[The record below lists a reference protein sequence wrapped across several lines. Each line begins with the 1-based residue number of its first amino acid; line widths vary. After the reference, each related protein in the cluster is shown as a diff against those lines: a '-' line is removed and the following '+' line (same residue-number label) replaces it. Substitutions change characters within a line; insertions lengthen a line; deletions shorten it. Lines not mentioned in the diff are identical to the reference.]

1 MDQHFTDAERKAITD
16 AYIHRVMD
24 NMSLAELCQFMYEK
38 LDEELHELND
48 IQLESQVA
56 EYAPDIIEDV
66 MFPTIKDTN

>member
-66 MFPTIKDTN
+66 MFPTIKEK

>member
-24 NMSLAELCQFMYEK
+24 NMSMAELCQFMYEK
-38 LDEELHELND
+38 LDEELNELND

-66 MFPTIKDTN
+66 MFPTIKEY

>member
-24 NMSLAELCQFMYEK
+24 NMSMAELCQFMYEK
-38 LDEELHELND
+38 LDEELNELSD

-56 EYAPDIIEDV
+56 EYSADIIEDV
-66 MFPTIKDTN
+66 MFPNTGAR

>member
-1 MDQHFTDAERKAITD
+1 MDQHFTDTERKAITD

-38 LDEELHELND
+38 LDEELNELND

-66 MFPTIKDTN
+66 MFPTIKEN